1 MAILQ
6 NIKNLKGENK
16 KMLKDLITNDE
27 IEKLK
32 ENEKL
37 AIIGELLTEDI
48 KTIEDEKLL
57 LEDLKKDDFKRIYK
71 KYLINLTNDLY
82 QKYISIKKL
91 LID

>member
-1 MAILQ
+1 
-6 NIKNLKGENK
+6 
-16 KMLKDLITNDE
+16 MLKDLITNDE

-91 LID
+91 LTD

>member
-1 MAILQ
+1 MFTD
-6 NIKNLKGENK
+6 KTKKGNK